1 MILHDARADA
11 AGDLVAA
18 AGSSVINW
26 VSARA
31 VAGPRAR
38 TVWCTNSDLELALS
52 LVEAT
57 APTRSHPY
65 RPASRQ
71 QFATQPRSYRPYRRN
86 RQRTVADLL
95 LGSAEGPAA
104 MSTRCR
110 GQAWSC
116 PLPAA
121 QTKPRVRKTPRRFI
135 VP

>member
-57 APTRSHPY
+57 APTRSLIDPL
-65 RPASRQ
+65 AVSNL
-71 QFATQPRSYRPYRRN
+71 RRN
-86 RQRTVADLL
+86 LGRIVHTVAIDN
-95 LGSAEGPAA
+95 GRSPI
-104 MSTRCR
+104 
-110 GQAWSC
+110 C
-116 PLPAA
+116 PLV
-121 QTKPRVRKTPRRFI
+121 QRKGRPR
-135 VP
+135 